1 MSSKER
7 SFLTWK
13 KRKENVRAERVRHFQ
28 PKQMKV
34 LEWTAT
40 LSFPLRGQGE
50 RDRAWGSRLLPVRQ
64 MEAH

>member
-28 PKQMKV
+28 PKQMND
-34 LEWTAT
+34 LEWKAM
-40 LSFPLRGQGE
+40 LSFLLRGQGE
-50 RDRAWGSRLLPVRQ
+50 KDCEWGSRLLPVRQ
-64 MEAH
+64 MEAR